1 MKRLLK
7 IANEN
12 MAEKFFSIC
21 SKDVI
26 VSNETPSYLSYE
38 TEGEN
43 GEGYFGVLMKA
54 NKSDLTNDEESFIE
68 IVKALESSEKK
79 AEEIS
84 KKLINRENQSCDKVE
99 YTVDEDH
106 NLLTVYVGL
115 TFLA

>member
-7 IANEN
+7 IASEN
-12 MAEKFFSIC
+12 MADKFFSIC

-26 VSNETPSYLSYE
+26 VSNETPAFLSYE

-43 GEGYFGVLMKA
+43 GEGYYGILMKA
-54 NKSDLTNDEESFIE
+54 NKSDLTNDEETFIKA
-68 IVKALESSEKK
+68 VKDLESSEKK
-79 AEEIS
+79 AEEIC
-84 KKLINRENQSCDKVE
+84 KKLINHENQKCDQIE

-106 NLLTVYVGL
+106 NILTVYVGL